1 MKTNHWGYKLLSV
14 SCKEFMKD
22 DCFTLSLSISFVFL
36 LSIIPFVTLSV
47 FIFNF
52 IQQQL
57 FSHTNWAIRITA
69 LLPDA
74 MVQMIPFVSKDWVK
88 THVLNPHAYGSFK
101 TINFIMLPI
110 ISGLIFK
117 TLDTSYRK
125 IFELPPRHLLLGQA
139 VYIMMSIFA
148 ILLFFILNFI
158 WIIFSASVPHLLTVI
173 NQAPYLTDIIK
184 TAKLCVTYQPVNLL
198 SALVILLF
206 YLVTI
211 KLFLNIRI
219 KFRYRFLSG
228 IIFCLLWM
236 AARQVF
242 GIYIQHISE
251 INLLYG
257 SLSSVI
263 VILMWI
269 FYSSIT
275 LLFSIELMF
284 VLHCDTY
291 QYRWW

>member
-1 MKTNHWGYKLLSV
+1 
-14 SCKEFMKD
+14 
-22 DCFTLSLSISFVFL
+22 
-36 LSIIPFVTLSV
+36 
-47 FIFNF
+47 
-52 IQQQL
+52 L
-57 FSHTNWAIRITA
+57 FSHTNWATRITE

-74 MVQMIPFVSKDWVK
+74 MVQMIPFVSKNWVK
-88 THVLNPHAYGSFK
+88 THVFNPHAYGSFK
-101 TINFIMLPI
+101 AINFVMLPI

-117 TLDTSYRK
+117 TLDTSYRR

-148 ILLFFILNFI
+148 ILLFFVLNFI
-158 WIIFSASVPHLLTVI
+158 WIIFSAVIPHLMSVI
-173 NQAPYLTDIIK
+173 NKAPYFTDIIE
-184 TAKLCVTYQPVNLL
+184 TAKTCVTYLPVNLV
-198 SALVILLF
+198 SVLVILTF
-206 YLVTI
+206 YLATT

-219 KFRYRFLSG
+219 KFKYRLLSG

-236 AARQVF
+236 VARHVF
-242 GIYIQHISE
+242 GLYIQHISE

-269 FYSSIT
+269 FYSSMA
-275 LLFSIELMF
+275 LLFSIEVMF
-284 VLHCDTY
+284 VLHSDQY